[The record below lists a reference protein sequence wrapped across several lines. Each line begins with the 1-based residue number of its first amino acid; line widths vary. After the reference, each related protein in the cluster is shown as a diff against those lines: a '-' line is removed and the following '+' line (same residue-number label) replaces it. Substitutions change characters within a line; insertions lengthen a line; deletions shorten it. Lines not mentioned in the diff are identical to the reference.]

1 MAKNTQKQKMLTS
14 MNFSLFDSAAK
25 VVPTFVE
32 KENSNKPYLNY
43 GVDNRFP
50 NYLWELYLR
59 SAILQSIINGTAD
72 YAGGNGIVYSEAP
85 EIQRLKEEANKD
97 GETLEDIIKKA
108 IVDYLIFGGFS
119 LQVIY
124 NKLEQVNEIY
134 WLDFRN
140 VRLNKDGDKVYYSDD
155 WIKHANDY
163 ITYDIFNPEKKKG
176 TSVFYFK
183 GHISRGVYPIPRY
196 NGALSAVETS
206 TEISKFHLNSI
217 LNNFSGNFIINFNN
231 GQPSTDVQEEIE
243 RKVKD
248 KFTGADNAGK
258 FMLAFNDSKD
268 NGVTV
273 ERIQDDNFDKKY
285 ENLRTDTYKEIFVAF
300 RAIPQLFGYSLEGT
314 AFNKQ
319 EFTEAYLLYNQ
330 TTVMP
335 IQKDIV
341 RTFNKIFQTDAAIQ
355 FIPFELET
363 KAMEEVE

>member
-1 MAKNTQKQKMLTS
+1 MAKKELEK
-14 MNFSLFDSAAK
+14 MNFSIFDSTAK

-32 KENSNKPYLNY
+32 KETGKPYLNY

-72 YAGGNGIVYSEAP
+72 YAGGKGIVYNSNASSMVNV
-85 EIQRLKEEANKD
+85 RDEANKD
-97 GETLEDIIKKA
+97 GETLDDIVKK
-108 IVDYLIFGGFS
+108 ITVDYLIFGGFA

-124 NKLEQVNEIY
+124 NKLGFINEIY

-140 VRLNKDGDKVYYSDD
+140 VRLNKEGDKVYYSDD
-155 WIKHANDY
+155 WVKHANDY
-163 ITYDIFNPEKKKG
+163 ITYDIFNPDKKTG

-183 GHISRGVYPIPRY
+183 GHITRGTYPIPRY
-196 NGALSAVETS
+196 NGALSAIETS

-231 GQPSTDVQEEIE
+231 GQPSTDVQDDIE
-243 RKVKD
+243 RKIKD
-248 KFTGADNAGK
+248 KFSGADNAGK
-258 FMLAFNDSKD
+258 FLIAFNDSKD

-285 ENLRTDTYKEIFVAF
+285 KSLRTDTYKEIFVSF

-330 TTVMP
+330 TTVQP
-335 IQKDIV
+335 IQKDITRV
-341 RTFNKIFQTDAAIQ
+341 FNKIFQTDSSIT
-355 FIPFELET
+355 FIPFELEE
-363 KAMEEVE
+363 KAIEEVE

>member
-1 MAKNTQKQKMLTS
+1 MDNEKQKMS
-14 MNFSLFDSAAK
+14 FSIFDSPAK
-25 VVPTFVE
+25 VIPTFIE
-32 KENSNKPYLNY
+32 KENTGKPYLNY

-59 SAILQSIINGTAD
+59 SAILQSIVNGTAD
-72 YAGGNGIVYSEAP
+72 YTGGNGIVYKDVP
-85 EIQRLKEEANKD
+85 TIQRLSQEANKD
-97 GETLEDIIKKA
+97 GETLDDIIKKA
-108 IVDYLIFGGFS
+108 ITDYLIFGGFS
-119 LQVIY
+119 LQIIY
-124 NKLEQVNEIY
+124 NKLEEISEIY

-140 VRLNKDGDKVYYSDD
+140 VRLNKDGDKAYYSDD
-155 WIKHANDY
+155 WVKHANDY
-163 ITYDIFNPEKKKG
+163 NTYSIFNPEKRKG
-176 TSVFYFK
+176 SSIFYFN
-183 GHISRGVYPIPRY
+183 GHITRGIYPIPRY
-196 NGALSAVETS
+196 NGALSAIETS

-231 GQPSTDVQEEIE
+231 GQPSQDIQEEIE
-243 RKVKD
+243 RKVKA

-258 FMLAFNDSKD
+258 FMLAFNDSKE

-319 EFTEAYLLYNQ
+319 EFAEAYLLYNQ
-330 TTVMP
+330 TTVKP

-341 RTFNKIFQTDAAIQ
+341 RVFNKIFQTDNSLM